1 MCFRNPQNNTDKEI
15 FMYDIAS
22 KTVNRLS
29 GELSSAFVNVAEAN
43 AATEDIDKA
52 TVVDS
57 GIIQQM
63 DSEGRPEEDVFEEES
78 TTPFPTDDPMESA
91 ASDIIESRA
100 EPDIILEDPS
110 DMHDVVISSGY
121 SVIKS

>member
-1 MCFRNPQNNTDKEI
+1 
-15 FMYDIAS
+15 MYDIPS

-29 GELSSAFVNVAEAN
+29 GELSSAFVSVAEAN

-57 GIIQQM
+57 GILQQM
-63 DSEGRPEEDVFEEES
+63 DSAGKPDEEVEES
-78 TTPFPTDDPMESA
+78 TTTLRPEIEDPMEAS
-91 ASDIIESRA
+91 ASDIVESRA
-100 EPDIILEDPS
+100 EPDMLLDDAS
-110 DMHDVVISSGY
+110 DTHDVVISSGY